1 MIEWKPDI
9 FGSVWFGF
17 DLIGLDWFGY
27 YVICGA
33 YFLFLFVLGF
43 NSIGCWNAVWMFGM
57 WSLMMAADY
66 ESLSVKDYWLGSTF
80 WFGLVCGLGN
90 LWCLFFGDTVKT

>member
-43 NSIGCWNAVWMFGM
+43 NSIGCWNAV
-57 WSLMMAADY
+57 
-66 ESLSVKDYWLGSTF
+66 
-80 WFGLVCGLGN
+80 
-90 LWCLFFGDTVKT
+90 